1 MGSTSTWRSV
11 MHHVSQMSS
20 NTRSNTTHV
29 CISDMELGLSA
40 LPAGLQMMLSGA
52 ADLCEWGNAIQGG
65 PYRLEE
71 WLPVNIMKFNRPNT
85 RFCTW
90 AETAYRQGHKW
101 IKSIPVR
108 KDMGIMVSEKLN
120 TNFPCGQKANYI
132 VCFVKRKAWSAGQG
146 RWFSPLCSALV
157 TTPLQQCIELG
168 GSQQKL

>member
-1 MGSTSTWRSV
+1 MSLKCPQILGPIPLMSASVTWSWDWA
-11 MHHVSQMSS
+11 HFQQ
-20 NTRSNTTHV
+20 V
-29 CISDMELGLSA
+29 CRWCWVGQLI
-40 LPAGLQMMLSGA
+40 
-52 ADLCEWGNAIQGG
+52 WGNAIQGG

-71 WLPVNIMKFNRPNT
+71 WLHVNIMKFNRPNT